1 MEKTVI
7 QVLQELAE
15 NICDDF
21 CKYQETTDKEG
32 VCDWIRN
39 GGKCPLDVIN

>member
-21 CKYQETTDKEG
+21 CKYQEEADH
-32 VCDWIRN
+32 V
-39 GGKCPLDVIN
+39 

>member
-21 CKYQETTDKEG
+21 CKYQEETDH
-32 VCDWIRN
+32 V
-39 GGKCPLDVIN
+39 